1 MSDQQGNI
9 IIKKIKKVSGGGHH
23 GGSWKV
29 AYADFVTAM
38 MAFFLLLWLITMVS
52 PEKRPAIA
60 AYFKYFS
67 IFESSGTSFLE
78 HENAVLT
85 EPSQSEEKVEPELE
99 GNKATLSS
107 NEGKETSPETF
118 QRLLKQAIE
127 KKLGDIK
134 DQIIVDTF
142 KGGVRIQLVDKE
154 GKPMFDLGSAK
165 PTPLALRI
173 LRVIA
178 ENIKSTTNPISI
190 EGHTDSLAYKTSNYS
205 NWELSTE
212 RALTTRKIIEQMGID
227 PSRLK
232 TISGYADTEPLI
244 PDNPKDPRN
253 RRISI
258 LLYFPKTAAGTDKT
272 G

>member
-1 MSDQQGNI
+1 MNNQQGNI

-38 MAFFLLLWLITMVS
+38 MAFFLLLWLVTMVS
-52 PEKRPAIA
+52 PEKRPQVA

-67 IFESSGTSFLE
+67 IFDASGTSFLDKQ
-78 HENAVLT
+78 AAILIQ
-85 EPSQSEEKVEPELE
+85 PGQSEEKIEPELE
-99 GNKATLSS
+99 GSKAVLSLK
-107 NEGKETSPETF
+107 EGEATDPEKF
-118 QRLLKQAIE
+118 QKMIKQAIE
-127 KKLGDIK
+127 NRLGDIK

-142 KGGVRIQLVDKE
+142 KDGVRIQLVDKE
-154 GKPMFDLGSAK
+154 GKPMFDVGSAE

-173 LRVIA
+173 LKVIA

-190 EGHTDSLAYKTSNYS
+190 EGYTDSLAYKTSNYS

-232 TISGYADTEPLI
+232 NITGYADTVPLV

-258 LLYFPKTAAGTDKT
+258 LLYFPRRS
-272 G
+272 